1 MTEIKQ
7 IDRAIK
13 AVNNE
18 IEMRKLVFRNREIL
32 RDIKVR
38 EMENVLSILE
48 NCKNK
53 LIPPK
58 LFEN

>member
-1 MTEIKQ
+1 MENLKQ
-7 IDRAIK
+7 INRAIK

-48 NCKNK
+48 DLKSKIN
-53 LIPPK
+53 PPK
-58 LFEN
+58 LFKY

>member
-1 MTEIKQ
+1 MENLKEIN
-7 IDRAIK
+7 RAIK

-38 EMENVLSILE
+38 EMENVLEILE

-53 LIPPK
+53 LTPPQ
-58 LFEN
+58 LFE